1 MTPKKQTDTVS
12 NKESSISKLKIQ
24 KFPVGVGEDQK
35 PSLKG
40 GPIFDLKV
48 PCCGK

>member
-1 MTPKKQTDTVS
+1 MTQKKQTETVS
-12 NKESSISKLKIQ
+12 NKECSISKLKIQ
-24 KFPVGVGEDQK
+24 KFPVGVSEDQK